1 MRDEST
7 PLVIVDKCCRRVTR
21 VSWNVKCMLSSW
33 MMCASV
39 WDDTAC
45 VVFGGVVV
53 VVVVEVLGSVNDDDD
68 DDREMNENASL

>member
-33 MMCASV
+33 MMC
-39 WDDTAC
+39 DDTAC

-68 DDREMNENASL
+68 DREMNENASL